1 MPIEAIEPQRL
12 YRQISDQL
20 RKLIVDGEFPVGS
33 RLPSERD
40 LSVQLGVSRPS
51 LREALI
57 ALEVEGYIEVHMG
70 SGIYVCP
77 PSPAPEG
84 EIDLSTEEGPLELIR
99 ARAMLEGEVAYAA
112 AKNAKKAQIDAIEE
126 AFQQMI
132 EHTSAGT
139 NPLEAD
145 RLFHIRVAEA
155 TGNSVLV
162 GLVTQLFDARLG
174 PLFNRLHSHFDT
186 IEVWND
192 AIEEHS
198 RVMKALRARDPEM
211 ARAAMRRHMDIAFK
225 RYSASLVGQA
235 GLFSKKV
242 VAEKAVKAVKAKVV
256 AKKPAAKESA
266 VKVVAKKSAKSTTVK
281 QTSAL
286 KASAKRAPVA
296 TPTKRRSARAGS

>member
-112 AKNAKKAQIDAIEE
+112 AKHGKKAQIDAI
-126 AFQQMI
+126 AAALQQMI
-132 EHTSAGT
+132 EHTNAGS

-174 PLFNRLHSHFDT
+174 PLFKRLHSHFDT
-186 IEVWND
+186 VEVWKD
-192 AIEEHS
+192 AINEHA
-198 RVMKALRARDPEM
+198 RVMKALRAGDPEL
-211 ARAAMRRHMDIAFK
+211 ARAALRRHMDIAFK
-225 RYSASLVGQA
+225 RYSASLVGQG
-235 GLFSKKV
+235 GLVPKKTAPLKLAKAAKSKT
-242 VAEKAVKAVKAKVV
+242 ATLKAKPQKIAPV
-256 AKKPAAKESA
+256 PAR
-266 VKVVAKKSAKSTTVK
+266 KSATT
-281 QTSAL
+281 
-286 KASAKRAPVA
+286 KRA
-296 TPTKRRSARAGS
+296 

>member
-1 MPIEAIEPQRL
+1 
-12 YRQISDQL
+12 
-20 RKLIVDGEFPVGS
+20 
-33 RLPSERD
+33 
-40 LSVQLGVSRPS
+40 
-51 LREALI
+51 
-57 ALEVEGYIEVHMG
+57 
-70 SGIYVCP
+70 
-77 PSPAPEG
+77 
-84 EIDLSTEEGPLELIR
+84 
-99 ARAMLEGEVAYAA
+99 
-112 AKNAKKAQIDAIEE
+112 
-126 AFQQMI
+126 MI

>member
-12 YRQISDQL
+12 YRQISNQL
-20 RKLIVDGEFPVGS
+20 RQLIVDGEFPAGS

-70 SGIYVCP
+70 SGIYVCG
-77 PSPAPEG
+77 PSPAREG
-84 EIDLSTEEGPLELIR
+84 EIDLSTQEGPLELIR
-99 ARAMLEGEVAYAA
+99 ARAMLEGEVASVA
-112 AKNAKKAQIDAIEE
+112 AKNAKKAHIDAIED
-126 AFQQMI
+126 AFRQMV
-132 EHTSAGT
+132 EHTSAGI

-186 IEVWND
+186 VDVWRD
-192 AIEEHS
+192 AIAEHA
-198 RVMKALRARDPEM
+198 RILKALRARDPEM
-211 ARAAMRRHMDIAFK
+211 ARAAMRRHMDIAFR
-225 RYSASLVGQA
+225 RYSANLTEQGGAPSRKAAVVKSG
-235 GLFSKKV
+235 KKV
-242 VAEKAVKAVKAKVV
+242 VAVVKKTV
-256 AKKPAAKESA
+256 AAKPATQ
-266 VKVVAKKSAKSTTVK
+266 KKSPG
-281 QTSAL
+281 
-286 KASAKRAPVA
+286 KRGV
-296 TPTKRRSARAGS
+296 RA

>member
-20 RKLIVDGEFPVGS
+20 RKLIIDGEFPVGS

-40 LSVQLGVSRPS
+40 LSLQLGVSRPS

-77 PSPAPEG
+77 LSPQSSADG

-112 AKNAKKAQIDAIEE
+112 AKHGKKAQIDAI
-126 AFQQMI
+126 AAALQQMI
-132 EHTSAGT
+132 EHTNAGS

-174 PLFNRLHSHFDT
+174 PLFKRLHSHFDT
-186 IEVWND
+186 VEVWKD
-192 AIEEHS
+192 AINEHA
-198 RVMKALRARDPEM
+198 RVMKALRAGDPEL

-225 RYSASLVGQA
+225 RYSASLVGQG
-235 GLFSKKV
+235 GLVPKKTAPLKLAKAAKSKT
-242 VAEKAVKAVKAKVV
+242 ATLKAKPQKIAPV
-256 AKKPAAKESA
+256 PAR
-266 VKVVAKKSAKSTTVK
+266 KSATT
-281 QTSAL
+281 
-286 KASAKRAPVA
+286 KRA
-296 TPTKRRSARAGS
+296 

>member
-84 EIDLSTEEGPLELIR
+84 EIDLSTQEGPLELIR

-112 AKNAKKAQIDAIEE
+112 AKNGKKAQIDAIEE

-132 EHTSAGT
+132 ENTSAGA

-174 PLFNRLHSHFDT
+174 PLFDRLHSHFDT

-211 ARAAMRRHMDIAFK
+211 ARQAMRRHMDIAFK

-235 GLFSKKV
+235 AQGRSAAQIKKK
-242 VAEKAVKAVKAKVV
+242 KAGPVKEISIAKPDAKKAALKSTPVKRIT
-256 AKKPAAKESA
+256 KPAAVKKTPAPKAA
-266 VKVVAKKSAKSTTVK
+266 V
-281 QTSAL
+281 
-286 KASAKRAPVA
+286 KRAPA
-296 TPTKRRSARAGS
+296 PAKRRSARA

>member
-112 AKNAKKAQIDAIEE
+112 AKHGKKAQIDAI
-126 AFQQMI
+126 AAALQQMI
-132 EHTSAGT
+132 EHTNAGS

-174 PLFNRLHSHFDT
+174 PLFKRLHSHFDT
-186 IEVWND
+186 VEVWKD
-192 AIEEHS
+192 AINEHA
-198 RVMKALRARDPEM
+198 RLMKALRERDPDK
-211 ARAAMRRHMDIAFK
+211 ARLAMRRHMDIAFK

-235 GLFSKKV
+235 SAGKK
-242 VAEKAVKAVKAKVV
+242 APAKSRAVKAASVIAGTAKA
-256 AKKPAAKESA
+256 AG
-266 VKVVAKKSAKSTTVK
+266 
-281 QTSAL
+281 
-286 KASAKRAPVA
+286 
-296 TPTKRRSARAGS
+296 KRR

>member
-77 PSPAPEG
+77 PVQRERR
-84 EIDLSTEEGPLELIR
+84 IDLSSEEGPLELIR

-112 AKNAKKAQIDAIEE
+112 AKNGKKAQIDAIEE

-132 EHTSAGT
+132 ENTSAGA

-174 PLFNRLHSHFDT
+174 PLFDRLHSHFDT

-211 ARAAMRRHMDIAFK
+211 ARQAMRRHMDIAFK

-235 GLFSKKV
+235 AQGRSAAQIKKK
-242 VAEKAVKAVKAKVV
+242 KAGPVKEIGIVKPDAKKAALKSTPV
-256 AKKPAAKESA
+256 KRITKPAA
-266 VKVVAKKSAKSTTVK
+266 VKK
-281 QTSAL
+281 TSAP
-286 KASAKRAPVA
+286 KAAVKRAPA
-296 TPTKRRSARAGS
+296 PAKRRSARA

>member
-112 AKNAKKAQIDAIEE
+112 AKNGKKAQIDAIEE
-126 AFQQMI
+126 AFRQMI

-235 GLFSKKV
+235 GLSSKKV
-242 VAEKAVKAVKAKVV
+242 VAEKTSKVAKAKLAV
-256 AKKPAAKESA
+256 KKPAAKEGVVKVAIRKSAKPATVKKTSA
-266 VKVVAKKSAKSTTVK
+266 VKAP
-281 QTSAL
+281 
-286 KASAKRAPVA
+286 AKRASVA
-296 TPTKRRSARAGS
+296 SPPKRRSARA